1 MEDTAAQLREEIRR
15 GQEILDQQAADLA
28 EVRAGLNLLIE
39 VLVARGDLGAA
50 HPGLI
55 ERVKRQARR
64 PDKKTVHLGI
74 YEDKYQLANSDVDC
88 PSLVHLCKAR
98 CCTFSIKLT
107 RQDVEEGMV
116 KWEID
121 DPYLIRHE
129 RDGYC
134 SHLDRASGGCTG
146 YPHRPGTC
154 RVYDCR
160 QDRRVW
166 IDFEKRIPAPMPLGV
181 VAIATP

>member
-1 MEDTAAQLREEIRR
+1 MEDEAARLRAEIRR
-15 GQEILDQQAADLA
+15 GQELLDQQAADLA
-28 EVRAGLNLLIE
+28 EVRAGLSLLIE
-39 VLVARGDLGAA
+39 VLVARGDLGAG

-55 ERVKRQARR
+55 ERVQRQARR

-74 YEDKYQLANSDVDC
+74 YEDKYELANSDIDC
-88 PSLVHLCKAR
+88 ASLVHLCKAR

-107 RQDVEEGMV
+107 RQDVEEGRV

-121 DPYLIRHE
+121 DPYMIRHE

-134 SHLDRASGGCTG
+134 SHLDRATGGCTG

-160 QDRRVW
+160 HDHRVW

-181 VAIATP
+181 VAIKT